1 MQCGP
6 PGLLNEL
13 IAKVGFFYALA
24 LLFSLL
30 SLIAGSKRQIKWRKS
45 TTRRT
50 RASKYPQCTWYLMEF
65 LKDKSTVYLV
75 FNGIF

>member
-30 SLIAGSKRQIKWRKS
+30 SLIAGSKRQIK
-45 TTRRT
+45 
-50 RASKYPQCTWYLMEF
+50 
-65 LKDKSTVYLV
+65 
-75 FNGIF
+75 